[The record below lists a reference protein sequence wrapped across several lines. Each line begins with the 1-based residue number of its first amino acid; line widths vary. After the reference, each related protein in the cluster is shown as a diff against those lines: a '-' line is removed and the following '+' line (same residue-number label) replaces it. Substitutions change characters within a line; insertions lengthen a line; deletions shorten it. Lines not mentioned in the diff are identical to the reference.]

1 MDVSPYITHLL
12 ARNSFVAGLSDE
24 TLDILRY
31 GSNRDYINK
40 LADLALDSRYTSIIF
55 STHYDLFV
63 EICSSW
69 LTSLGAGSPV
79 DPIIVILALTRVLPL
94 APHLAVYAKEL
105 LFYKRPGILQILSSR
120 NAIALRELPES
131 CLRSLLLALFRLL
144 VFDNEEFARLISPAQ
159 FQMLLSHNLES
170 IKYLTIRILC
180 LYLHA
185 SDGTMEKMI
194 KKYCVNEKILGS
206 WEHLN
211 IDYAFLTLWE
221 ERRMKNLSHEL
232 EESRDLNR
240 LPVGVSTHQRTIAR
254 NNLSNSTLDL
264 GNVLVPMLKANSSK
278 VSNLIMTKTFI
289 QNTTRLAHAL
299 NKHRPVL
306 LTGLPGC
313 GKTSLLKTVADE
325 LGQGKT
331 MITLHLNDQSDA
343 KLLIG
348 MYVSTSTPGSF
359 RWQPGVLTKAVLEGR
374 WLVIE
379 DLDRAPT
386 EVLSTILPLLERREL
401 LVPQWGET
409 IRPASDFKL
418 FATIRTNPNLKGDEI
433 TLGSNMLGIRH
444 WLKVPLAL
452 PDNEELAKILEC
464 KYPILSAYIPKIIGV
479 YDSISKMMGHMRA
492 KLISQRQVGP
502 RNLYRWC
509 SRLRDLLSAAGVR
522 SGNEPISEIL
532 NDIILLEAID
542 CFAGHL
548 PDGVIKSEFVKVI
561 SQELHTPSERV
572 KYCLEA
578 RKPEHTIDDEK
589 LRIGRACITKSNAQ
603 QSVGSTSQRFGR
615 TPFAIT
621 TGVLRIMES
630 IGVAI
635 KQAEPCLLVGE
646 TGTGKT
652 TLIQQLART
661 LGYNLHVINLSQ
673 QSEAS
678 DLLGGFKPL
687 RTETLAVPMK
697 EEFDSLFENT
707 FSAKR
712 NQEYL
717 KNIGRAVSKG
727 RWSRAL
733 RLWKEALRSARDNF
747 KLSCS
752 AEDDESGEPRQKKR
766 KLETKK
772 NLNLQQRWDKFASS
786 LEIFQKHIA
795 SDSKGLAFAF
805 VEGHV
810 VKAAKNG
817 DWLLLDEI
825 NLASQD
831 TLESLADL
839 ISNGTDDFP
848 TLYLPETGSTERIQ
862 VHKDFRIFGA
872 MNPATDVGKRDL
884 PSSLRSRFTEIYL
897 NHSDQDFE
905 SLLMIVK
912 VYLGMHNHR
921 DLHIAVDITHL
932 YLEIQKLAGQNKLID
947 GANQRPHYS
956 LRTLTKTLIYVS
968 DIMPMY
974 GLRRAFYEGFSMS
987 FLTLLDKESTLL
999 VSSLI
1004 HKYILGS
1011 SSNAQSLIRQMPRA
1025 PQDTRAYVQ
1034 FRHYWIARGD
1044 DPVSPQ
1050 PYYVITPF
1058 IERNLLN
1065 LVRAASTRR
1074 FPVLLQGPTSS
1085 GKTSMVGYLARISGN
1100 RCVRINNHEHTD
1112 LQEYLGSYI
1121 SGPDGRLQ
1129 YQEGILVRALKEGHW
1144 VVLDELNLAPTDVL
1158 EALNRLLDD
1167 NKELLVPE
1175 TQQVIK
1181 PHENFMLFATQN
1193 PPGMYGGR
1201 KILSRAFRNRF
1212 LELNFDD
1219 IPEDEL
1225 ETILRER
1232 SQIAPSFCAKI
1243 VAVYKRLSNFRQGD
1257 RLFDRRNSFATLR
1270 DLFRWAL
1277 RDAENREQLA
1287 INGFM
1292 LLAERVRN
1300 PNERL
1305 MVKKTIEDVMKISI
1319 DISRIYEVGSLYV
1332 PSSSSFPCTQNVIWT
1347 KSMRRLYA
1355 LVSQA
1360 LSRNEP
1366 VLLVGETGSGKTT
1379 ICQVIAAAMN
1389 KSLHI
1394 VNAHQN
1400 METGDLIGA
1409 QRPIRNRAAT
1419 STALVHDLTEILRS
1433 RMVYED
1439 SFRDDL
1445 SSLLNAYDTLIKA
1458 RSTSVPT
1465 QKQAQIAQTRKRLET
1480 LFEWSDGSLVHAMR
1494 DGQYFLLDEI
1504 SLADDSVLERMNS
1517 VLESDRSLLLAEQG
1531 STDNLV
1537 YASEGFQFFA
1547 TMNPGGDYGKRELS
1561 PALRNRFTEIWVPC
1575 AADCEEMLQ
1584 IAEAKLSAPFRKFS
1598 SPMVSFAE
1606 WHGNSYNRAAP
1617 NISIRDLLTW
1627 ILFLNSYSNLNP
1639 HHALLHGAA
1648 MVYIDRLGANS
1659 SAGMHELD
1667 AEVYLQRQECLQKLS
1682 VLFSYDMESIYM
1694 QEIEFILTDHKLS
1707 LGPFSLEIATGPLQG
1722 SSGYHLDT
1730 PTTKANA
1737 MKMIRAMQLQKPVL
1751 LEGSPG
1757 VGKSTIVM
1765 ALADLAGVSLT
1776 RINLSDQTELMD
1788 LFGSDIPI
1796 DGANIGN
1803 FGWQDAPFL
1812 RAMQKGEW
1820 VLLDEMNL
1828 ASQTV
1833 LEGLNSCFD
1842 HRGQVYISELD
1853 LTFTRHPNFRVFA
1866 TQNPHRQGGGRKG
1879 LPASFVN
1886 RFTTVY
1892 TDAFTARDLLM
1903 ICKKC
1908 YPQHPIQSMEALVR
1922 SVTELGNILQT
1933 DIEIGAYG
1941 GPWEINLRDLLRW
1954 LQLLHSQDLL
1964 TSAGSPIDYGDL
1976 VFLQRFRR
1984 PKIGADLMKVLE
1996 KRLPTAKKTP
2006 SYIHN
2011 MTTSY
2016 IQVGFAF
2023 IQRNSSITPAIDR
2036 QIKQVSADLR
2046 LVESILL
2053 CIKSNWPCLL
2063 VGPSGAGKTSLIQ
2076 QLASFVGSHVVN
2088 LPLNAD
2094 MDTMDLIGGYEQI
2107 DIQRERVSLV
2117 KQLRQI
2123 TQSHFTN
2130 LLISAPDL
2138 YSDIFTP
2145 EELLRADVPDL
2156 YSDIFKLEEL
2166 LRADVPDIAEI
2177 TKLSRKLGKRFP
2189 HLGYLEIASECE
2201 KIIRQSSE
2209 DTRARFEWVD
2219 GFLVRALKQGHWLVL
2234 DNANLCS
2241 SSVLDRLNAL
2251 LEPNGFLSI
2260 NEHCDSNGF
2269 AHIVKPHPNF
2279 RLFLTI
2285 DPRYGELS
2293 RAMRNRC
2300 IEIYVSNQ
2308 FSTPP
2313 KPFSLLYEPSIFH
2326 FQVFERINWTGLDNF
2341 QLRQLSSLCSDLLT
2355 TVDYKLCHRWQ
2366 GELAK
2371 GLLEL
2376 TPITQ
2381 ALLVLDQNIRHNLL
2395 EFRGNIIKEIQATYG
2410 ALATKSGL
2418 PADFPQNQVSQC
2430 TGLFRNL
2437 TLIFVLNSFSIH

>member
-1 MDVSPYITHLL
+1 MDVSPNLTHLL
-12 ARNSFVAGLSDE
+12 AEKSFMASLSDE
-24 TLDILRY
+24 TLDILQY
-31 GSNRDYINK
+31 GSNRDYIDK
-40 LADLALDSRYTSIIF
+40 LANLALDSRYTSIIF
-55 STHYDLFV
+55 STHHELFV
-63 EICSSW
+63 EICGSW
-69 LTSLGAGSPV
+69 LTALRSDSPM
-79 DPIIVILALTRVLPL
+79 DPVIVILALTRVLPL
-94 APHLAVYAKEL
+94 APHLAIYAKEL
-105 LFYKRPGILQILSSR
+105 LFYERPGILQIFSSR
-120 NAIALRELPES
+120 RAMALLEVPES
-131 CLRSLLLALFRLL
+131 CLCSLLLALFRLL
-144 VFDNEEFARLISPAQ
+144 IFDNEKFARLISPAQ
-159 FQMLLSHNLES
+159 FQMLLGHHLES
-170 IKYLTIRILC
+170 IRYLTIRILC

-185 SDGTMEKMI
+185 SDATMENMI
-194 KKYCVNEKILGS
+194 RKYCVKEKILGS

-221 ERRMKNLSHEL
+221 ERRIKHLTREL
-232 EESRDLNR
+232 EDSRGINR
-240 LPVGVSTHQRTIAR
+240 LTIDVSSPERTIVR
-254 NNLSNSTLDL
+254 NDLSNSTICL
-264 GNVLVPMLKANSSK
+264 GNILLPMLKARSSK
-278 VSNLIMTKTFI
+278 VSHLTMTKTFI
-289 QNTTRLAHAL
+289 QNTSRLAQAI
-299 NKHRPVL
+299 NNHRPAL

-325 LGQGKT
+325 LGKGKT
-331 MITLHLNDQSDA
+331 MITLHLNEQTDA

-348 MYVSTSTPGSF
+348 MYVSASTPGSF

-401 LVPQWGET
+401 LVSQWGET

-418 FATIRTNPNLKGDEI
+418 FATIRTNFNMKGDE
-433 TLGSNMLGIRH
+433 TLLGSNLLGIRH
-444 WLKVPLAL
+444 WLRVPLAL

-464 KYPILSAYIPKIIGV
+464 KFPVLHAYVHEIIGV
-479 YDSISKMMGHMRA
+479 YDSLSKMMGHMRA

-509 SRLRDLLSAAGVR
+509 SRLRDLLSAAGVQ

-532 NDIILLEAID
+532 NDMILLEAID
-542 CFAGHL
+542 CFASHL

-561 SQELHTPSERV
+561 SQELHAPSERV
-572 KYCLEA
+572 KYCLEV
-578 RKPEHTIDDEK
+578 RKPEHTVDGEK
-589 LRIGRACITKSNAQ
+589 LRIGRACIPKNDAQ
-603 QSVGSTSQRFGR
+603 QSLGSASQRFGR
-615 TPFAIT
+615 IPFAT
-621 TGVLRIMES
+621 TSGVLRIMES
-630 IGVAI
+630 VCVAI

-661 LGYNLHVINLSQ
+661 FGYKLHVINLSQ

-687 RTETLAVPMK
+687 RTEALVVPMK

-707 FSAKR
+707 FSSKR

-717 KNIGRAVSKG
+717 QNIGRAVSKG

-733 RLWKEALRSARDNF
+733 RLWKEALRMARDNF

-752 AEDDESGEPRQKKR
+752 AEDGSTGEPRQKKR
-766 KLETKK
+766 KLENKK
-772 NLNLQQRWDKFASS
+772 TLNLQQRWDKFASS
-786 LEIFQKHIA
+786 LETFQKHIG
-795 SDSKGLAFAF
+795 SDSKGLIFAF

-862 VHKDFRIFGA
+862 AHKDFRIFGA

-897 NHSDQDFE
+897 NQPDRDFD

-912 VYLGMHNHR
+912 AYLGTHSHQ
-921 DLHIAVDITHL
+921 DLRIAADITQL
-932 YLEIQKLAGQNKLID
+932 YLEIQKLAGQNKLVD

-968 DIMPMY
+968 DIISMY

-987 FLTLLDKESTLL
+987 FLTLLDKESALL
-999 VSSLI
+999 VLSLI
-1004 HKYILGS
+1004 YKYILGS
-1011 SSNAQSLIRQMPRA
+1011 SNNAQSLVRKMPLA
-1025 PQDTRAYVQ
+1025 PQDTGAYVQ

-1044 DPVSPQ
+1044 APVSPQ
-1050 PYYVITPF
+1050 PHYVITPF

-1065 LVRAASTRR
+1065 LVRATSTRR

-1129 YQEGILVRALKEGHW
+1129 YQEGILVRALREGHW
-1144 VVLDELNLAPTDVL
+1144 IILDELNLAPTDVL

-1167 NKELLVPE
+1167 NKELLIPE

-1181 PHENFMLFATQN
+1181 PHGNFMLFATQN

-1243 VAVYKRLSNFRQGD
+1243 VAVYKKLSIFRQGD

-1277 RDAENREQLA
+1277 RDADDRVQLA
-1287 INGFM
+1287 LNGFM

-1305 MVKKTIEDVMKISI
+1305 MVKKTIEDVMRVSI
-1319 DISRIYEVGSLYV
+1319 DLSHLYEPDSSYA
-1332 PSSSSFPCTQNVIWT
+1332 PSSSNFPCSQEIVWT
-1347 KSMRRLYA
+1347 KSMRRLYV

-1360 LSRNEP
+1360 LSKNEP

-1379 ICQVIAAAMN
+1379 ICQVIAAAM
-1389 KSLHI
+1389 KKTLHI

-1409 QRPIRNRAAT
+1409 QRPIRNRAAV
-1419 STALVHDLTEILRS
+1419 STALVYDLTQILRNH
-1433 RMVYED
+1433 MAYED
-1439 SFRDDL
+1439 IFRDDL

-1458 RSTSVPT
+1458 KSTSIST
-1465 QKQAQIAQTRKRLET
+1465 QKRAQIEQSRRRLET
-1480 LFEWSDGSLVHAMR
+1480 LFEWCDGSLVHAMR

-1517 VLESDRSLLLAEQG
+1517 VLESDRTLLLAEQG

-1584 IAEAKLSAPFRKFS
+1584 IAEAKLSKTFRKFS

-1606 WHGNSYNRAAP
+1606 WHGNTYNRAAS

-1627 ILFLNSYSNLNP
+1627 IQFLNSHSGSDP

-1648 MVYIDRLGANS
+1648 MVYIDRLGADC
-1659 SAGMHELD
+1659 SASIYASD
-1667 AEVYLQRQECLQKLS
+1667 AEVHLQRRKCLQKLS
-1682 VLFSYDMESIYM
+1682 VLFSYDMESIYK
-1694 QEIEFILTDHKLS
+1694 QEIEFILTDQRLS
-1707 LGPFSLEIATGPLQG
+1707 LGLFSLETATKALQD
-1722 SSGYHLDT
+1722 SSRYHLDT

-1737 MKMIRAMQLQKPVL
+1737 MKIIRAMQLQKPVL

-1765 ALADLAGVSLT
+1765 ALADLAGVPLT

-1788 LFGSDIPI
+1788 LFGSDVPI
-1796 DGANIGN
+1796 DGAYVGN

-1812 RAMQKGEW
+1812 RAMQEGEW

-1842 HRGQVYISELD
+1842 HRGQVYVSELD
-1853 LTFTRHPNFRVFA
+1853 RTFTRHSNFRVFA
-1866 TQNPHRQGGGRKG
+1866 AQNPHHQGGGRKG

-1903 ICKKC
+1903 ICSKC
-1908 YPQHPIQSMEALVR
+1908 YPQHPVQSMEALVR
-1922 SVTELGNILQT
+1922 SVSELGDVLQKN
-1933 DIEIGAYG
+1933 IEIEAYG

-1954 LQLLHSQDLL
+1954 LQLLHSEDLT
-1964 TSAGSPIDYGDL
+1964 TSAGSSIDYGDL

-1984 PKIGADLMKVLE
+1984 PKIVADFTEILE
-1996 KRLPTAKKTP
+1996 KRLSGAKKT
-2006 SYIHN
+2006 SRYIHN

-2023 IQRNSSITPAIDR
+2023 IQRNSLNTPTIDR
-2036 QIKQVSADLR
+2036 KIKQVSADLR
-2046 LVESILL
+2046 LVESIFL
-2053 CIKSNWPCLL
+2053 CVKSNWPCLL
-2063 VGPSGAGKTSLIQ
+2063 VGPSGAGKTNLIL

-2094 MDTMDLIGGYEQI
+2094 MDTMDLVGAYEQI
-2107 DIQRERVSLV
+2107 DVQRERVSLV
-2117 KQLRQI
+2117 KKLRQI
-2123 TQSHFTN
+2123 TRSHITH
-2130 LLISAPDL
+2130 LLISAPNL
-2138 YSDIFTP
+2138 CSDIFT
-2145 EELLRADVPDL
+2145 
-2156 YSDIFKLEEL
+2156 LEEL
-2166 LRADVPDIAEI
+2166 LRADIPDIAEI
-2177 TKLSRKLGKRFP
+2177 TRLSRMLGNLFP
-2189 HLGYLEIASECE
+2189 HLGYSNIANGCE
-2201 KIIRQSSE
+2201 KIIQQSSK

-2219 GFLVRALKQGHWLVL
+2219 GLLVRALKQGHWLVL
-2234 DNANLCS
+2234 ENANLCN

-2251 LEPNGFLSI
+2251 LEPNGFLSV
-2260 NEHCDSNGF
+2260 NEHCDPNGF

-2300 IEIYVSNQ
+2300 IEIYMSNQ
-2308 FSTPP
+2308 SSASP
-2313 KPFSLLYEPSIFH
+2313 KPFGLLYEPSISH
-2326 FQVFERINWTGLDNF
+2326 FQVFECVNWTALNDV
-2341 QLRQLSSLCSDLLT
+2341 QLHQLSSLCSDLLT
-2355 TVDYKLCHRWQ
+2355 VIDYKLCHRWQ

-2376 TPITQ
+2376 TPTAQ
-2381 ALLVLDQNIRHNLL
+2381 ALLISDQNIRHSLL
-2395 EFRGNIIKEIQATYG
+2395 ESGGNIISAIQATYG
-2410 ALATKSGL
+2410 ELTTKSGL
-2418 PADFPQNQVSQC
+2418 PADFPQKQVGQLNS
-2430 TGLFRNL
+2430 LFRYY
-2437 TLIFVLNSFSIH
+2437 TLIFLLNSFSIR

>member
-1 MDVSPYITHLL
+1 MDVSPCLTHLL
-12 ARNSFVAGLSDE
+12 AKKSFVASLSHE
-24 TLDILRY
+24 TLNILRH
-31 GSNRDYINK
+31 GSNRAYIDR
-40 LADLALDSRYTSIIF
+40 LAILALDSKYTSIIF
-55 STHYDLFV
+55 STHHELFV
-63 EICSSW
+63 EICCSW
-69 LTSLGAGSPV
+69 LTVLRADSPM
-79 DPIIVILALTRVLPL
+79 DPVIVILALTRILPL
-94 APHLAVYAKEL
+94 APHLAVYAKKL
-105 LFYKRPGILQILSSR
+105 LFYQRPGILQVFSSR
-120 NAIALRELPES
+120 SALSLLELPES
-131 CLRSLLLALFRLL
+131 CLCSLLLALFRLL
-144 VFDNEEFARLISPAQ
+144 VFDNEEFAELISPAQ
-159 FQMLLSHNLES
+159 FQMLLGHHIES
-170 IKYLTIRILC
+170 IRYLTIRILC

-185 SDGTMEKMI
+185 SDATMEKMI
-194 KKYCVNEKILGS
+194 SKYCVNEKILGS

-221 ERRMKNLSHEL
+221 EKRMKNLTHEL
-232 EESRDLNR
+232 EDSRGVNR
-240 LPVGVSTHQRTIAR
+240 LNVGVSIPERTIVR
-254 NNLSNSTLDL
+254 NNLSKSTLYL
-264 GNVLVPMLKANSSK
+264 GNVLLPKLKAGPSK
-278 VSNLIMTKTFI
+278 ASHLIMTKTFI
-289 QNTTRLAHAL
+289 QNTSRLAHAI
-299 NKHRPVL
+299 NKRRPVL

-313 GKTSLLKTVADE
+313 GKTSLLKTMADE

-331 MITLHLNDQSDA
+331 LITLHLNDQTDA

-374 WLVIE
+374 WVLIE
-379 DLDRAPT
+379 DLDRAST

-433 TLGSNMLGIRH
+433 MLGSNLLGIRH
-444 WLKVPLAL
+444 WLRVHLAL

-464 KYPILSAYIPKIIGV
+464 KYPILHAYIPKIIGV
-479 YDSISKMMGHMRA
+479 YDSLSKMMSHMRA
-492 KLISQRQVGP
+492 NLISQRQVGP

-509 SRLRDLLSAAGVR
+509 SRLRDLLSAAGVQ
-522 SGNEPISEIL
+522 SSNEPISEIL
-532 NDIILLEAID
+532 NDMILLEAID

-548 PDGVIKSEFVKVI
+548 PEGVIKSEFVRVI
-561 SQELHTPSERV
+561 SQELHAPSERV
-572 KYCLEA
+572 KYCFEV
-578 RKPEHTIDDEK
+578 RKPEHTVDDER
-589 LRIGRACITKSNAQ
+589 LRIGRACITKNSAQ
-603 QSVGSTSQRFGR
+603 RSVGSTSQSFGR
-615 TPFAIT
+615 IPFAT
-621 TGVLRIMES
+621 TNGVLRIMEAVS
-630 IGVAI
+630 VAI

-661 LGYNLHVINLSQ
+661 LGYKLHVINLSQ

-687 RTETLAVPMK
+687 RTEALAIPMK

-707 FSAKR
+707 FSSKR

-717 KNIGRAVSKG
+717 QNIGRAVSKG

-733 RLWKEALRSARDNF
+733 RLWTEALRMVRDNF
-747 KLSCS
+747 DLGCP
-752 AEDDESGEPRQKKR
+752 AVDDRTGEPKQKKR
-766 KLETKK
+766 KLENKK
-772 NLNLQQRWDKFASS
+772 SLNLQQRWDKFGSS
-786 LEIFQKHIA
+786 LEMFQKHIS
-795 SDSKGLAFAF
+795 SDSKGLAFSF

-839 ISNGTDDFP
+839 VSNGSDDFP
-848 TLYLPETGSTERIQ
+848 TLSLPETGSTERIRA
-862 VHKDFRIFGA
+862 HEDFRIFGA

-897 NHSDQDFE
+897 NQYDQDFE

-912 VYLGMHNHR
+912 VYLGTHNHQ
-921 DLHIAVDITHL
+921 DLRIATDITQL
-932 YLEIQKLAGQNKLID
+932 YLEIQKLAGQNKLVD
-947 GANQRPHYS
+947 GANQRPHFS
-956 LRTLTKTLIYVS
+956 LRTLTRTLIYVS
-968 DIMPMY
+968 DIISMY

-987 FLTLLDKESTLL
+987 FLTLLNKESALFVL
-999 VSSLI
+999 PLI
-1004 HKYILGS
+1004 YEHILGS
-1011 SSNAQSLIRQMPRA
+1011 SRNAQSLIRQMPRA
-1025 PQDTRAYVQ
+1025 PQDIGAYVQ
-1034 FRHYWIARGD
+1034 FRHYWIAQGD
-1044 DPVSPQ
+1044 APISPQ
-1050 PYYVITPF
+1050 PHYVITPF

-1065 LVRAASTRR
+1065 LVRATSTRR

-1085 GKTSMVGYLARISGN
+1085 GKTSMVGYLASISGN

-1129 YQEGILVRALKEGHW
+1129 YQEGILVHALREGHW
-1144 VVLDELNLAPTDVL
+1144 IILDELNLAPTDVL

-1181 PHENFMLFATQN
+1181 PHGNFMLFATQN
-1193 PPGMYGGR
+1193 PPGTYGGR
-1201 KILSRAFRNRF
+1201 KMLSRAFRNRF

-1243 VAVYKRLSNFRQGD
+1243 VAIYKRLSIFRQRD
-1257 RLFDRRNSFATLR
+1257 RLFDRKNSFATLR

-1277 RDAENREQLA
+1277 RDADNREQLA

-1292 LLAERVRN
+1292 LLAERVRDS
-1300 PNERL
+1300 NERL
-1305 MVKKTIEDVMKISI
+1305 VVKKTIEDVMKISI
-1319 DISRIYEVGSLYV
+1319 DIPRIYEADSLLTSFGSN
-1332 PSSSSFPCTQNVIWT
+1332 FPGSQEVVWT
-1347 KSMRRLYA
+1347 KSMRRLYV

-1360 LSRNEP
+1360 LRRNEP

-1379 ICQVIAAAMN
+1379 ICQVIAAAM
-1389 KSLHI
+1389 KKTLHT

-1400 METGDLIGA
+1400 METSDLIGA
-1409 QRPIRNRAAT
+1409 QRPIRNRAAI
-1419 STALVHDLTEILRS
+1419 STALVQDLTEILKDH
-1433 RMVYED
+1433 MAD
-1439 SFRDDL
+1439 KDNFRVDL

-1458 RSTSVPT
+1458 KTISVST
-1465 QKQAQIAQTRKRLET
+1465 QKRAQIEQSRTRLET
-1480 LFEWSDGSLVHAMR
+1480 LFEWCDGSLVHAMR

-1517 VLESDRSLLLAEQG
+1517 VLESDRTLLLAEQG
-1531 STDNLV
+1531 STNNLV

-1575 AADCEEMLQ
+1575 AADPEEMLQ
-1584 IAEAKLSAPFRKFS
+1584 IAEAKLSTSFREFS
-1598 SPMVSFAE
+1598 SPMISFAE
-1606 WHGNSYNRAAP
+1606 WHGNTYNRAAP
-1617 NISIRDLLTW
+1617 NFSIRDLLAW
-1627 ILFLNSYSNLNP
+1627 IQFLNSHSGSNP

-1648 MVYIDRLGANS
+1648 MVYIDRLGANP
-1659 SAGMHELD
+1659 SAGIHTSD
-1667 AEVYLQRQECLQKLS
+1667 AEVHIQRQECLQKLS
-1682 VLFSYDMESIYM
+1682 ILFSYDMEAIYKR
-1694 QEIEFILTDHKLS
+1694 EIEFILTDHKLY
-1707 LGPFSLEIATGPLQG
+1707 LGPFSLEIVTEPSQG

-1737 MKMIRAMQLQKPVL
+1737 MKIVRAMQLQKPVL

-1765 ALADLAGVSLT
+1765 ALADLAGVPLT

-1796 DGANIGN
+1796 DGAYVGN

-1820 VLLDEMNL
+1820 ILLDEMNL

-1842 HRGQVYISELD
+1842 HRGQVYVSELD
-1853 LTFTRHPNFRVFA
+1853 RTFTRHPNFRVFA
-1866 TQNPHRQGGGRKG
+1866 AQNPHYQGGGRKG

-1908 YPQHPIQSMEALVR
+1908 YPQHPTQAMESLVR
-1922 SVTELGNILQT
+1922 SVTELGDILHT
-1933 DIEIGAYG
+1933 NKEIGAHG

-1954 LQLLHSQDLL
+1954 LHLLHSEDLT
-1964 TSAGSPIDYGDL
+1964 TSAGSPIDYVDL

-1984 PKIGADLMKVLE
+1984 SRVVANFMEVLE
-1996 KRLPTAKKTP
+1996 KRLPGAKKTP
-2006 SYIHN
+2006 SHIHN
-2011 MTTSY
+2011 MTSSY
-2016 IQVGFAF
+2016 IQAGFAF
-2023 IQRNSSITPAIDR
+2023 IQRNSSTTPAIDR
-2036 QIKQVSADLR
+2036 QIQQVSVDLR

-2053 CIKSNWPCLL
+2053 CVKSNWPCLL
-2063 VGPSGAGKTSLIQ
+2063 VGPCGAGKTSLIL
-2076 QLASFVGSHVVN
+2076 QLASFVGSQVVN

-2094 MDTMDLIGGYEQI
+2094 MDTMDLIGGYEQF
-2107 DIQRERVSLV
+2107 DIQREQVSLV

-2123 TQSHFTN
+2123 TRSHITH
-2130 LLISAPDL
+2130 LLISTSDL
-2138 YSDIFTP
+2138 CSDIFT
-2145 EELLRADVPDL
+2145 
-2156 YSDIFKLEEL
+2156 LEEL
-2166 LRADVPDIAEI
+2166 LRADIPDIAEI
-2177 TKLSRKLGKRFP
+2177 TRLSRILGKLFP
-2189 HLGYLEIASECE
+2189 HLGYSNIASECE
-2201 KIIRQSSE
+2201 KILQQSSE

-2219 GFLVRALKQGHWLVL
+2219 GMLVRALKKGHWLVL

-2241 SSVLDRLNAL
+2241 SSILDRLNAL

-2269 AHIVKPHPNF
+2269 ADIIKPHPNF

-2300 IEIYVSNQ
+2300 IEIYVSDQ
-2308 FSTPP
+2308 FSQSP
-2313 KPFSLLYEPSIFH
+2313 KPFGLLYEPSISH
-2326 FQVFERINWTGLDNF
+2326 FQVFEWIDWTALDNV
-2341 QLRQLSSLCSDLLT
+2341 QLHQLSSLCSDLLT

-2366 GELAK
+2366 VELAK

-2376 TPITQ
+2376 PPTAQ
-2381 ALLVLDQNIRHNLL
+2381 ALLISDQNIRHSLL
-2395 EFRGNIIKEIQATYG
+2395 GSGGRIVSGIQAAYG
-2410 ALATKSGL
+2410 ELATKSRL
-2418 PADFPQNQVSQC
+2418 PADFPQNQV
-2430 TGLFRNL
+2430 G
-2437 TLIFVLNSFSIH
+2437 